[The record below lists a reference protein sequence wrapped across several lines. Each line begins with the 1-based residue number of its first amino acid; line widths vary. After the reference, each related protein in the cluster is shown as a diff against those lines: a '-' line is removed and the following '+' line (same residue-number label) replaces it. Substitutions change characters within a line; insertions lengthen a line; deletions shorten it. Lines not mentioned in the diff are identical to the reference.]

1 MKIISELP
9 GSQGKRG
16 NEYVTVS
23 VRHVFYGEC
32 LFVVVSL
39 NICGCVGKWQHKD
52 RAQNVRELNSDEL
65 PGSQGKK
72 ENWYITMSH

>member
-1 MKIISELP
+1 MGHIQSRVYMCCESAVVDLTNIAVSMRPSMHPARIAKAVKIISELP

-23 VRHVFYGEC
+23 VGHVFYGEC

-39 NICGCVGKWQHKD
+39 N
-52 RAQNVRELNSDEL
+52 
-65 PGSQGKK
+65 
-72 ENWYITMSH
+72 T

>member
-1 MKIISELP
+1 MGRIQSHVCMCCESAVVDLINIPVSTWHPARIAKAVKIISELP

-39 NICGCVGKWQHKD
+39 N
-52 RAQNVRELNSDEL
+52 
-65 PGSQGKK
+65 
-72 ENWYITMSH
+72 T

>member
-1 MKIISELP
+1 MGRIQSCVCMCCESAVVDLTNIPVSTRPSMHPARMAKAVKIISELP

-32 LFVVVSL
+32 LFAVVSL
-39 NICGCVGKWQHKD
+39 N
-52 RAQNVRELNSDEL
+52 
-65 PGSQGKK
+65 
-72 ENWYITMSH
+72 T